1 MRGKFNQAC
10 ASKQASEKKRE
21 ALNCSCLSVYGCV
34 APMVAT
40 GSFTHTNGK
49 QTTEYIHQHQLRYC
63 LVPNSHGTP
72 CLLRPVD
79 GAKPGQDLHRIYT
92 RTGLYTHLQ
101 ELLVLHEVESVED
114 VHAQVARQHQA
125 VSHQLRHRYLGGRA
139 RMNTPQRSTT
149 DQTELELGGGVSGF
163 ASRRVRLPA
172 SSGRFSFNVMT
183 LYLVLRLDTTS
194 PLP

>member
-1 MRGKFNQAC
+1 MLHAC
-10 ASKQASEKKRE
+10 LCTAVSHQWLPPE
-21 ALNCSCLSVYGCV
+21 ALHQRQTNHRIHTSTPTTVLLSPELARNAVSF
-34 APMVAT
+34 APSGQAKTCAVLRY
-40 GSFTHTNGK
+40 THTG
-49 QTTEYIHQHQLRYC
+49 
-63 LVPNSHGTP
+63 
-72 CLLRPVD
+72 
-79 GAKPGQDLHRIYT
+79 LH
-92 RTGLYTHLQ
+92 THLQ
-101 ELLVLHEVESVED
+101 ELLVLHEVEGVED

-163 ASRRVRLPA
+163 ASRRVRLAA

-194 PLP
+194 PLA